1 MEGERTIGFDLFEIS
16 IDLLDSWIRMLLAL
30 GLSILFA
37 LVVGIVAARNRKAEA
52 IIVPVL
58 DVLQSIPILGFFPIV
73 ILTIISIFPSQIG
86 VNIAVILLIFT
97 SMSWNIAFG
106 VYEAVKSIPHEYI
119 DLSLMAQ
126 SNVWDRIKS
135 LYIPASLSRIS
146 YNTQTSWAVG
156 LFYLVASEILTLGNS
171 TYTVD
176 HGIGVA
182 IINFAAAN
190 DYLGYTYAI
199 ITLIIAVVIWRF
211 VFLRE
216 FALWSEH
223 YKFVEEPRST
233 HVDPLMRF
241 YSWVNQR
248 SLAKLFLITHGRG
261 VTRFTSVLDRYRRT
275 VKYALLAVA
284 IVVALLFFYN
294 EFAIMLEARRGIS
307 LPSINISTLVSDE
320 IPILVALAYSFLRIW
335 YIYMICVVVGL
346 PLGIVISLKMK
357 LYDTVS
363 PALEVISSIPAP
375 ALLPLIILVSY
386 GSGEVVAG
394 IVIFIAMIWYVI
406 FNVMAGVR
414 SLPADYK
421 DLARIFQISS
431 RRAWREIYVPSTIT
445 AFVTGSITAVG
456 AAWNSLIVAEYFT
469 IGSSTEPLTQ
479 VEFGIGKTITIATNQ
494 GDLLTLSLSIITMTV
509 LIIAFNL
516 TVWRRIYHYTTSKY
530 TYNR

>member
-1 MEGERTIGFDLFEIS
+1 
-16 IDLLDSWIRMLLAL
+16 MLIAL
-30 GLSILFA
+30 VLSILFA
-37 LVVGIVAARNRKAEA
+37 LVVGIAAARSKKAEA
-52 IIVPVL
+52 VFIPVL

-73 ILTIISIFPSQIG
+73 ILAIISIFPSQIG

-106 VYEAVKSIPHEYI
+106 VYEAVKSIPHEY
-119 DLSLMAQ
+119 LELVSMAK
-126 SNVWDRIKS
+126 SSAWDRIKS
-135 LYIPASLSRIS
+135 LYVPASLSRIA

-171 TYTVD
+171 TYKVD

-182 IINFAAAN
+182 LINFALAR
-190 DYLGYTYAI
+190 DWVSYTYTI
-199 ITLIIAVVIWRF
+199 IALIIAVIIWRF

-216 FALWSEH
+216 FALWSER

-241 YSWVNQR
+241 YSWVNQK
-248 SLAKLFLITHGRG
+248 SIAKLFLIRPGSG
-261 VTRFTSVLDRYRRT
+261 VNRFTSALQKYQKT
-275 VKYALLAVA
+275 VKYAVIICVA
-284 IVVALLFFYN
+284 ILVVLLSYN
-294 EFAIMLEARRGIS
+294 ELAIILTSGGEAV
-307 LPSINISTLVSDE
+307 LPHVHLSTLVPVE
-320 IPILVALAYSFLRIW
+320 ISVLVAFAYSFLRIW
-335 YIYMICVVVGL
+335 YIYLICVVVGL

-363 PALEVISSIPAP
+363 PVLEVISSIPAP
-375 ALLPLIILVSY
+375 ALLPLIVLVAY
-386 GSGEVVAG
+386 GSGEVVAA

-414 SLPADYK
+414 TLPEDYK
-421 DLARIFQISS
+421 DLARIFHIRSA
-431 RRAWREIYVPSTIT
+431 RAWRDIYIPSAIT

-469 IGSSTEPLTQ
+469 TGNSTQPLTQ
-479 VEFGIGKTITIATNQ
+479 VKFGIGKTITIATNN

-516 TVWRRIYHYTTSKY
+516 TVWRRVYHYTTRKY

>member
-1 MEGERTIGFDLFEIS
+1 
-16 IDLLDSWIRMLLAL
+16 MLIAL
-30 GLSILFA
+30 GLSIIFS
-37 LVVGIVAARNRKAEA
+37 LVVGIAAARSKAAESVF
-52 IIVPVL
+52 IPIL
-58 DVLQSIPILGFFPIV
+58 DVLQSIPILGFFPVV
-73 ILTIISIFPSQIG
+73 ILAIISVFPSQLG

-106 VYEAVKSIPHEYI
+106 VYEAVKSIPHEY
-119 DLSLMAQ
+119 LELASMAK
-126 SNVWDRIKS
+126 SSAWSRITS
-135 LYIPASLSRIS
+135 LYVPASLSRIA

-182 IINFAAAN
+182 LINFATAQDWAS
-190 DYLGYTYAI
+190 YTYAI
-199 ITLIIAVVIWRF
+199 IALIIAVVIWRF

-223 YKFVEEPRST
+223 YKFVEEPRSV

-241 YSWVNQR
+241 YSWVNQK
-248 SLAKLFLITHGRG
+248 SISKLFLIAHGRG
-261 VTRFTSVLDRYRRT
+261 VNRFTSVLQKYRRT
-275 VKYALLAVA
+275 VKYSILGIILSLV
-284 IVVALLFFYN
+284 ILFFYN
-294 EFAIMLEARRGIS
+294 ELAITLSRGGVV
-307 LPSINISTLVSDE
+307 LPHIYLSTLIAVE
-320 IPILVALAYSFLRIW
+320 IPVLVALAYSFFRIW

-363 PALEVISSIPAP
+363 PVLEVISSIPAP
-375 ALLPLIILVSY
+375 ALLPLIILVAY
-386 GSGEVVAG
+386 GSGEVVAA

-414 SLPADYK
+414 TLPADYK
-421 DLARIFQISS
+421 DLVRIFQISD
-431 RRAWREIYVPSTIT
+431 RRAWWDIYIPSAIT

-469 IGSSTEPLTQ
+469 TGNSTTPLTQ
-479 VEFGIGKTITIATNQ
+479 VGFGIGKTITIATNQ
-494 GDLLTLSLSIITMTV
+494 GDLVTLSLAIITMTV
-509 LIIAFNL
+509 LIVGFNL
-516 TVWRRIYHYTTSKY
+516 VVWRRIYHYTTSKY

>member
-1 MEGERTIGFDLFEIS
+1 MIIA
-16 IDLLDSWIRMLLAL
+16 LA
-30 GLSILFA
+30 LSILFA
-37 LVVGIVAARNRKAEA
+37 LVVGIAAARNRKAEA
-52 IIVPVL
+52 VFIPAL

-73 ILTIISIFPSQIG
+73 ILAIISVFPSQLG

-106 VYEAVKSIPHEYI
+106 VYEGVKSIPHEYLELAK
-119 DLSLMAQ
+119 LSRSSAW
-126 SNVWDRIKS
+126 NRIKS
-135 LYIPASLSRIS
+135 LYVPASLSRIA

-182 IINFAAAN
+182 LINFASAH
-190 DYLGYTYAI
+190 DWVSYTYAI
-199 ITLIIAVVIWRF
+199 VALIVAVVMWRF

-216 FALWSEH
+216 FALWSER
-223 YKFVEEPRST
+223 YKFVEEPRSV

-241 YSWVNQR
+241 YSWVNQK
-248 SLAKLFLITHGRG
+248 SVAKLFLISQGRG
-261 VTRFTSVLDRYRRT
+261 VNRFTSTLQ
-275 VKYALLAVA
+275 KYQKTIQYAALICVGGLGV
-284 IVVALLFFYN
+284 LFFYN
-294 EFAIMLEARRGIS
+294 EFAIILESGGGAVLPHIHPSALIS
-307 LPSINISTLVSDE
+307 VE
-320 IPILVALAYSFLRIW
+320 IPVLTAFAYSFFRIW
-335 YIYMICVVVGL
+335 YIYLICVIVGL

-375 ALLPLIILVSY
+375 ALLPLIVLVAS

-406 FNVMAGVR
+406 FNVMAGIR

-421 DLARIFQISS
+421 DLARIFRITSKH
-431 RRAWREIYVPSTIT
+431 AWMDIYIPSAIT

-469 IGSSTEPLTQ
+469 TGSSTQPLTQ
-479 VEFGIGKTITIATNQ
+479 VQFGIGKTITIATNQ
-494 GDLLTLSLSIITMTV
+494 GDLLTLSLSVITMTV
-509 LIIAFNL
+509 LIITFNL
-516 TVWRRIYHYTTSKY
+516 TVWRRVYHYTTNKY

>member
-1 MEGERTIGFDLFEIS
+1 MII
-16 IDLLDSWIRMLLAL
+16 AL
-30 GLSILFA
+30 VLSILFA
-37 LVVGIVAARNRKAEA
+37 LVVGIAAARNKRAEA
-52 IIVPVL
+52 VFIPLL

-73 ILTIISIFPSQIG
+73 ILSIIAVFPSQLG

-106 VYEAVKSIPHEYI
+106 VYEAVKSIPHEYLELAT
-119 DLSLMAQ
+119 LSR
-126 SNVWDRIKS
+126 SSIWSRVRS
-135 LYIPASLSRIS
+135 LYVPASLSRIA

-182 IINFAAAN
+182 LVNFASARN
-190 DYLGYTYAI
+190 WISYTYAI
-199 ITLIIAVVIWRF
+199 IALIIAVIVWRF

-216 FALWSEH
+216 FALWSER
-223 YKFVEEPRST
+223 YKFVEEPRSV
-233 HVDPLMRF
+233 HIDPLMRF
-241 YSWVNQR
+241 YSWVNQK
-248 SLAKLFLITHGRG
+248 SIAKLFLVTQGRG
-261 VTRFTSVLDRYRRT
+261 VNRFTSTLQKYQKT
-275 VKYALLAVA
+275 IKYATLLGMA
-284 IVVALLFFYN
+284 ILAALFLYN
-294 EFAIMLEARRGIS
+294 AFAIMIESAGGVV
-307 LPSINISTLVSDE
+307 LPHVHFSTLVSTE
-320 IPILVALAYSFLRIW
+320 VSVLVAFAYSFLRIW
-335 YIYMICVVVGL
+335 YVYLICVVVGL

-375 ALLPLIILVSY
+375 ALLPLIVIVAS

-406 FNVMAGVR
+406 FNVMAGIR

-421 DLARIFQISS
+421 DLARIFQITDKNAWKDIYIPSS
-431 RRAWREIYVPSTIT
+431 IT

-456 AAWNSLIVAEYFT
+456 AAWNSLIVAEFFT
-469 IGSSTEPLTQ
+469 TGSSTQPLTQ
-479 VEFGIGKTITIATNQ
+479 VQIGIGKTITIATNE
-494 GDLLTLSLSIITMTV
+494 GDLLTLSLSVITMTA
-509 LIIAFNL
+509 LIIMFNL
-516 TVWRRIYHYTTSKY
+516 SVWRRVYHYTTSKY